1 MQVTQPSAYDRAIT
15 VFSPDGQLFQVEYAN
30 EAVKKGA
37 TALGVEYSS
46 GVVLGIDKLIKPLM
60 KEESIEK
67 IYQVDE
73 HIGVATSG
81 LVADARKLID
91 YGRVIAQRERMVYND
106 SIDTLQLTKEIGD
119 LKQKYTQYGGTRPF
133 GASLLIAGVDENG
146 EHLYKTDPSG
156 SYLAYKATV
165 IGKGGSEIREYL
177 EKNYKKGMNKEQ
189 AIKFVLKALKKAK
202 GKDFNEETVE
212 IAYVDQ
218 KGKKFTKI
226 TEDEVAGYLEKC

>member
-37 TALGVEYSS
+37 TALGVEYST
-46 GVVLGIDKLIKPLM
+46 GVILGIDKLIKPLM

-73 HIGVATSG
+73 HLGVATSG

-91 YGRVIAQRERMVYND
+91 YGRVAAQREKMIYNEAM
-106 SIDTLQLTKEIGD
+106 DTLQLTKEIGD

-165 IGKGGSEIREYL
+165 IGKGGAELKEYL
-177 EKNYKKGMNKEQ
+177 QKNYKEGMNKDQ

-202 GKDFNEETVE
+202 GKEFKKETVE

-218 KGKKFTKI
+218 EGKKFSKL
-226 TEDEVAGYLEKC
+226 TEEEVGEHLDGL